1 MMVLNRSGGFESN
14 FMKVSHNK
22 IHLVISRCI
31 LHKNIRAEIKGK
43 SKEKRK
49 KIIKIYWVLQLT
61 EVLITTSSITLCT
74 TVGRK
79 LSSLVSLVKFLFS
92 EQRRNLMKPFNESHF
107 AYCSMIWMVA
117 GLITE

>member
-14 FMKVSHNK
+14 FMKVSQDK

-31 LHKNIRAEIKGK
+31 LHKNIRAEIKEK

-49 KIIKIYWVLQLT
+49 KVIKIYWVLQLT
-61 EVLITTSSITLCT
+61 EVLITTSSIILCAI
-74 TVGRK
+74 VG
-79 LSSLVSLVKFLFS
+79 SLGSLVKFLFS
-92 EQRRNLMKPFNESHF
+92 EQRRNLVKHFNESHF
-107 AYCSMIWMVA
+107 PYCSMIWMVA